1 MPLGPDVDFDRLSEA
16 ELSGGE
22 IKNAVLNAA
31 RRALARGEKEN
42 VSMADFEEAVRMETG
57 GKWTG
62 KGLAIGFQGDG
73 NRVSETVVIKP

>member
-1 MPLGPDVDFDRLSEA
+1 MGRGGDA
-16 ELSGGE
+16 ERVGME
-22 IKNAVLNAA
+22 
-31 RRALARGEKEN
+31 
-42 VSMADFEEAVRMETG
+42 DFEEAVRMETG